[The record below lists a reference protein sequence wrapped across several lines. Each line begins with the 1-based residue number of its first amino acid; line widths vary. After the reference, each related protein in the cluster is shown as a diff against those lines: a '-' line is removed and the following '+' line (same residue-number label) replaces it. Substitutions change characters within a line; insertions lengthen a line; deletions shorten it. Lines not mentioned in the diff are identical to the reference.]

1 MTTAV
6 SLQVL
11 NLTPHALNLVLPDG
25 SVKAVPP
32 SGQVARCASSS
43 APAGEFDGIPLSKT
57 TFGQV
62 QDLPEP
68 KDGVLLVV
76 SALVRQAV
84 PTRTDVASPGDLV
97 RDEAGNV
104 VGCKGLIVN

>member
-11 NLTPHALNLVLPDG
+11 NLTPHAINVVTDAG
-25 SVKAVPP
+25 TQTFAP

-43 APAGEFDGIPLSKT
+43 AQVGDLNGIPLFRTK
-57 TFGQV
+57 FGEV
-62 QDLPEP
+62 QGLPEP
-68 KDGVLLVV
+68 QDGVLYVV

-84 PTRTDVASPGDLV
+84 PHRPDVASPGDLV

>member
-1 MTTAV
+1 MTTLTLTL
-6 SLQVL
+6 S
-11 NLTPHALNLVLPDG
+11 NLTPHTLNLVLPDG

-32 SGQVARCASSS
+32 SGQVARCASTSS
-43 APAGEFDGIPLSKT
+43 QAGEFDGIPLSKT

-68 KDGVLLVV
+68 QDGTLFVV

-84 PTRTDVASPGDLV
+84 PHRTDVASPGDLV
-97 RDEAGNV
+97 RDADGNV